1 MNRDVQSVYRLFD
14 HTADLGMEI
23 YGEDARTLFINA
35 AMALFDL
42 LVSPVGEGDSCGE
55 SEDIEVTGEDWPDL
69 MVNWL
74 REMLYLWAGRQR
86 IPVELNVD
94 IIEET
99 RICARLVTCEF
110 NPDRHIVEKEIKA
123 VTYHQVETG
132 PRDNQW
138 WARVILDT

>member
-1 MNRDVQSVYRLFD
+1 MNRDVQRTYRLFD

-23 YGEDARTLFINA
+23 YGEDARTLFVNA
-35 AMALFDL
+35 AVALFDVI
-42 LVSPVGEGDSCGE
+42 VSPVDQGDSCAE

-74 REMLYLWAGRQR
+74 REMLYLWVGRQR
-86 IPVELNVD
+86 LLVELKID
-94 IIEET
+94 IIKET
-99 RICARLVTCEF
+99 RIRARLFTCEF
-110 NPDRHIVEKEIKA
+110 NPDRYIVEKEIKA

-132 PRDNQW
+132 PRGNHW